1 MKDTL
6 QIGKEEMFKAIR
18 ELYNEYQ
25 LPRLNIEQNEW
36 QAFFKVTAEYFDVPE
51 LFEDYPIALNI
62 VIRRAINL
70 ALIDGAKEIKINYLI
85 DALQDLTAFHVYQNE
100 VEKMQDNIKKNIEEQ
115 KEKKYIKK

>member
-36 QAFFKVTAEYFDVPE
+36 NAFFNTTCKYFDVPE
-51 LFEDYPIALNI
+51 LLDDYPIALNI
-62 VIRRAINL
+62 IIRRALNL
-70 ALIDGAKEIKINYLI
+70 ALIDGAKEVRINYLI
-85 DALQDLTAFHVYQNE
+85 NALCDLTVFHITRE
-100 VEKMQDNIKKNIEEQ
+100 
-115 KEKKYIKK
+115 